1 MRLGSN
7 VLRSMLLTTLLL
19 SLILPSTIAS
29 SAASPSS
36 EPIRLAFAGDI
47 LLDGFVGDQ
56 IAKYGVNFPFVK
68 VAPTLQK
75 ADIAFANLET
85 PVSIRGRQQRK
96 PLPLGLNQQ
105 CLVA

>member
-68 VAPTLQK
+68 VAPTLQRQISPSRIWK
-75 ADIAFANLET
+75 RQCLFE
-85 PVSIRGRQQRK
+85 GRQQRK
-96 PLPLGLNQQ
+96 PLPLGPNQQ
-105 CLVA
+105 CSVA